1 MHQVSARQRKKGDG
15 KPQDVAKDDARSKSF
30 GEEGTNKTQPIPDPS
45 AKPSDVSI
53 GGKHVEPSPYTR

>member
-1 MHQVSARQRKKGDG
+1 MHQVSAVQRKKGG
-15 KPQDVAKDDARSKSF
+15 GNPQDAKMDETLNKSF
-30 GEEGTNKTQPIPDPS
+30 GEEGTNKTQPVPDPS